1 MKDVFRCVI
10 ALPRTLTYSLVVRLA
25 NKDEYALC
33 SFLSLACRHSAD
45 AARVL
50 REIKLLR
57 LLQGS
62 EGMCRCGV
70 CVYLCLSVCVCV
82 CMYVCCPCC
91 VFGLR
96 VYVCVYVYVCVCV
109 RVCVFVYVC
118 ECVLAKCAA
127 TLLLPKC
134 HCGLF
139 HLIALCLKKSLT
151 SFSPAA
157 CLCHILPALQTSCSS
172 RRFCCQKRKVSATL
186 CLCLSC
192 LRQTYT
198 R

>member
-82 CMYVCCPCC
+82 H
-91 VFGLR
+91 
-96 VYVCVYVYVCVCV
+96 VCVLPMLCVWVACVRMCVCVCV
-109 RVCVFVYVC
+109 CVCACVCICVRMRVRAGEVC
-118 ECVLAKCAA
+118 
-127 TLLLPKC
+127 
-134 HCGLF
+134 
-139 HLIALCLKKSLT
+139 SNST
-151 SFSPAA
+151 S
-157 CLCHILPALQTSCSS
+157 T
-172 RRFCCQKRKVSATL
+172 
-186 CLCLSC
+186 
-192 LRQTYT
+192 
-198 R
+198 